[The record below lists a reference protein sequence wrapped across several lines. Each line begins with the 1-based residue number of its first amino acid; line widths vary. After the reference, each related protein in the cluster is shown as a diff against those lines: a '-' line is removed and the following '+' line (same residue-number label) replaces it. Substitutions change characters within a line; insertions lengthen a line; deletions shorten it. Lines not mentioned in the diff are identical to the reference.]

1 MTRSGAIDHRPRRP
15 RRPGHRLRALPWA
28 AIAALAGFA
37 GCSTTA
43 PPQTFSLLP
52 ASPAASVPTAPA
64 FDALRAAPVSV
75 ALETVAVPPAVDQP
89 QWVVRLP
96 DQRTVLLEQT
106 QWASPLRDEL
116 RAALQE
122 ALAQR
127 WVATDAR
134 PPVWRL
140 RVDLSRFESV
150 LGREAWLE
158 GRWTLRPGG
167 GSGAASAAT
176 LSCALRIREPAGAGL
191 PALAEAHRRALLR
204 LSDQIGPML
213 RVGPAA
219 PPPDC
224 PSSDG

>member
-1 MTRSGAIDHRPRRP
+1 MTRGGAIDRRGQGP
-15 RRPGHRLRALPWA
+15 GRRRLALPGL
-28 AIAALAGFA
+28 AIATLAGFA
-37 GCSTTA
+37 GCGSTA

-52 ASPAASVPTAPA
+52 AAPAASVPAAPA
-64 FDALRAAPVSV
+64 PDAPRALPVSV
-75 ALETVAVPPAVDQP
+75 AVETVAVPPAVDQP
-89 QWVVRLP
+89 QWVLRLP

-127 WVATDAR
+127 WAATDAR

-150 LGREAWLE
+150 LGQEAWLE

-167 GSGAASAAT
+167 GSAAAGAAT
-176 LSCALRIREPAGAGL
+176 LGCALRIREPAGAGL

-204 LSDQIGPML
+204 LADQIGPLL
-213 RVGPAA
+213 RSGPAA
-219 PPPDC
+219 LPADC
-224 PSSDG
+224 PSPDG

>member
-1 MTRSGAIDHRPRRP
+1 MTRRAAIDHRG
-15 RRPGHRLRALPWA
+15 RRPGRRRRALNWTA
-28 AIAALAGFA
+28 TAALAGFA

-52 ASPAASVPTAPA
+52 ASPAASVPAAPA
-64 FDALRAAPVSV
+64 LEALRAVPVSV
-75 ALETVAVPPAVDQP
+75 AVETVAVPPAFDQP

-127 WVATDAR
+127 WMAPDAR
-134 PPVWRL
+134 PAAWRL

-167 GSGAASAAT
+167 GSAAADTAT
-176 LSCALRIREPAGAGL
+176 LGCALRIRERAAAGL

-204 LSDQIGPML
+204 LADQIGPML
-213 RVGPAA
+213 RVAPAES
-219 PPPDC
+219 PSTCPVPD
-224 PSSDG
+224 G